1 MAVVK
6 PEIKTTE
13 YEMFSRYRE
22 TGDIALRDEIVSSY
36 IYIAEI
42 LSRKFINRGV
52 EYDDIF
58 QVACMGILYAVERFD
73 PDKGVKFA
81 TYATPTVM
89 GEIRKYFRDKG
100 NFIRIPRRLYEIFYK
115 AEKIKRV
122 SSEISQEEIAR
133 ILNIPEKL
141 LENVYE
147 VGDTSFI
154 KSLEYEAYADGELN
168 FSNLIGIEDS
178 NFLMIE
184 DKDFIKYCMSRL
196 SADERKFIE
205 YRYYDEKS
213 QKEISEIKEKIM
225 EDYKK
230 EFIEFMMESDVLRFG
245 DFVTKSGR
253 NTPYFVNTGNFRTGK
268 QIATLG
274 KFYAAL
280 IKENCGDNFDC
291 MFGPAYKGIPLATAA
306 AGALYNEYKI
316 DKPYFFNRKEEKD
329 HGEGGSLV
337 GYKPQDGDKVI
348 IIEDVITAG
357 TAVRETMPIL
367 KNAANVEVKDM
378 FISVNRCEVGQNPE
392 KTTIMEVMEDFGINV
407 HAIITVQDIYEYLK
421 QDGSYGD
428 ILTKMKE
435 YMDTYCVF

>member
-1 MAVVK
+1 ML
-6 PEIKTTE
+6 TE
-13 YEMFSRYRE
+13 
-22 TGDIALRDEIVSSY
+22 
-36 IYIAEI
+36 
-42 LSRKFINRGV
+42 K
-52 EYDDIF
+52 
-58 QVACMGILYAVERFD
+58 
-73 PDKGVKFA
+73 
-81 TYATPTVM
+81 
-89 GEIRKYFRDKG
+89 
-100 NFIRIPRRLYEIFYK
+100 
-115 AEKIKRV
+115 
-122 SSEISQEEIAR
+122 
-133 ILNIPEKL
+133 
-141 LENVYE
+141 
-147 VGDTSFI
+147 
-154 KSLEYEAYADGELN
+154 
-168 FSNLIGIEDS
+168 
-178 NFLMIE
+178 
-184 DKDFIKYCMSRL
+184 
-196 SADERKFIE
+196 
-205 YRYYDEKS
+205 
-213 QKEISEIKEKIM
+213 
-225 EDYKK
+225 KK
-230 EFIEFMMESDVLRFG
+230 EFIEFIRVPDVLRFG

-280 IKENCGDNFDC
+280 IKKNCGDNFDC

>member
-1 MAVVK
+1 M
-6 PEIKTTE
+6 
-13 YEMFSRYRE
+13 
-22 TGDIALRDEIVSSY
+22 L
-36 IYIAEI
+36 
-42 LSRKFINRGV
+42 
-52 EYDDIF
+52 
-58 QVACMGILYAVERFD
+58 
-73 PDKGVKFA
+73 
-81 TYATPTVM
+81 
-89 GEIRKYFRDKG
+89 FR
-100 NFIRIPRRLYEIFYK
+100 
-115 AEKIKRV
+115 
-122 SSEISQEEIAR
+122 S
-133 ILNIPEKL
+133 
-141 LENVYE
+141 
-147 VGDTSFI
+147 
-154 KSLEYEAYADGELN
+154 
-168 FSNLIGIEDS
+168 
-178 NFLMIE
+178 
-184 DKDFIKYCMSRL
+184 
-196 SADERKFIE
+196 
-205 YRYYDEKS
+205 
-213 QKEISEIKEKIM
+213 
-225 EDYKK
+225 
-230 EFIEFMMESDVLRFG
+230 
-245 DFVTKSGR
+245 VTKSGR

-280 IKENCGDNFDC
+280 IKKNCGDNFDC

>member
-1 MAVVK
+1 ML
-6 PEIKTTE
+6 TE
-13 YEMFSRYRE
+13 
-22 TGDIALRDEIVSSY
+22 
-36 IYIAEI
+36 
-42 LSRKFINRGV
+42 K
-52 EYDDIF
+52 
-58 QVACMGILYAVERFD
+58 
-73 PDKGVKFA
+73 
-81 TYATPTVM
+81 
-89 GEIRKYFRDKG
+89 
-100 NFIRIPRRLYEIFYK
+100 
-115 AEKIKRV
+115 
-122 SSEISQEEIAR
+122 
-133 ILNIPEKL
+133 
-141 LENVYE
+141 
-147 VGDTSFI
+147 
-154 KSLEYEAYADGELN
+154 
-168 FSNLIGIEDS
+168 
-178 NFLMIE
+178 
-184 DKDFIKYCMSRL
+184 
-196 SADERKFIE
+196 
-205 YRYYDEKS
+205 
-213 QKEISEIKEKIM
+213 
-225 EDYKK
+225 KK

-253 NTPYFVNTGNFRTGK
+253 NTPYFVNTGNLRTGK

-280 IKENCGDNFDC
+280 IKKNCGDNFDC

>member
-1 MAVVK
+1 ML
-6 PEIKTTE
+6 TE
-13 YEMFSRYRE
+13 
-22 TGDIALRDEIVSSY
+22 
-36 IYIAEI
+36 
-42 LSRKFINRGV
+42 K
-52 EYDDIF
+52 
-58 QVACMGILYAVERFD
+58 
-73 PDKGVKFA
+73 
-81 TYATPTVM
+81 
-89 GEIRKYFRDKG
+89 
-100 NFIRIPRRLYEIFYK
+100 
-115 AEKIKRV
+115 
-122 SSEISQEEIAR
+122 
-133 ILNIPEKL
+133 
-141 LENVYE
+141 
-147 VGDTSFI
+147 
-154 KSLEYEAYADGELN
+154 
-168 FSNLIGIEDS
+168 
-178 NFLMIE
+178 
-184 DKDFIKYCMSRL
+184 
-196 SADERKFIE
+196 
-205 YRYYDEKS
+205 
-213 QKEISEIKEKIM
+213 
-225 EDYKK
+225 KK

-280 IKENCGDNFDC
+280 IKENCGDTFDC